1 MIAFLVV
8 FSSFKVEDSVHGK
21 YAGVLFSCASYA
33 KALNTVAE
41 DMRYFQKLNKE
52 SEVFRAFLSNVSLK
66 RTQKRAI
73 VSALGASNFTATTNN
88 LIDTLIE
95 NNRLDSLPKIADKYI
110 SYYRILN
117 KEESITII
125 SAQALSNEERAKVEA
140 GLKKSN

>member
-1 MIAFLVV
+1 
-8 FSSFKVEDSVHGK
+8 
-21 YAGVLFSCASYA
+21 
-33 KALNTVAE
+33 
-41 DMRYFQKLNKE
+41 
-52 SEVFRAFLSNVSLK
+52 VSLK
-66 RTQKRAI
+66 RTQKRDI

>member
-1 MIAFLVV
+1 
-8 FSSFKVEDSVHGK
+8 
-21 YAGVLFSCASYA
+21 
-33 KALNTVAE
+33 
-41 DMRYFQKLNKE
+41 MRYFQKLNKE

-66 RTQKRAI
+66 RTQKRDI